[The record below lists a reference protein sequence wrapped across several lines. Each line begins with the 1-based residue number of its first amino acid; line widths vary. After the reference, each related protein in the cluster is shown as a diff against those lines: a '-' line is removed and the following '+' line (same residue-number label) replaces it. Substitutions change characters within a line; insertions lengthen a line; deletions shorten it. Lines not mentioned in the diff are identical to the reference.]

1 MVKNRLI
8 LISIITASIIAL
20 DQITKYLLTGIN
32 YKILPFFQLLY
43 VKNTGAAFGILQNSS
58 LALFFL
64 GIMIIGLVLFYLD
77 KIPNTKYHNIILGII
92 LGGAIGNLIDRII
105 FGYVRDFIFI
115 SKFPVFNI
123 ADSAISIGLII
134 WIIYELKNKKK

>member
-20 DQITKYLLTGIN
+20 DQITKYLLTNIN

-77 KIPNTKYHNIILGII
+77 KIPNTKSHNIILGII